1 MVDLP
6 DRAVLIEGLQGWRFS
21 RSFPLSLLSGFCLCS
36 RVEFRSLARSASVI
50 DRSL

>member
-1 MVDLP
+1 MVSSDTFAEFL
-6 DRAVLIEGLQGWRFS
+6 RELLG
-21 RSFPLSLLSGFCLCS
+21 PLGRVTMRRMNETALCS